1 MEELSLRVSSQLQGS
16 QLGVPSRVGLH
27 YLSDGIKINHHKA
40 HPLSISYPN
49 LHVNKWGLGV
59 FRELIASPELSPL
72 RKGTDMFKTK
82 FKPQISKQNR
92 EKVLPIRCLQRKRC
106 VCPKKP
112 RAQVRVRNLYYLAE
126 DTPERWGKLSV
137 PTYMPPSLQFLQRN
151 RHIELVS
158 ASAQLCPPPSTHPP
172 SSSVMRHS
180 KANRTSLLCR
190 ISKYPFSPLFLFI
203 PLLDRSNG
211 RQTASNGNLEWPS
224 TFFLGPG
231 SLRSDRYLPNLKVP
245 GTGPRRKPAGIQQS
259 AFTLVAGVREVPC
272 IVATA
277 AWQTLGLAG
286 SSTRRE

>member
-1 MEELSLRVSSQLQGS
+1 MRG
-16 QLGVPSRVGLH
+16 
-27 YLSDGIKINHHKA
+27 
-40 HPLSISYPN
+40 
-49 LHVNKWGLGV
+49 
-59 FRELIASPELSPL
+59 
-72 RKGTDMFKTK
+72 
-82 FKPQISKQNR
+82 
-92 EKVLPIRCLQRKRC
+92 
-106 VCPKKP
+106 
-112 RAQVRVRNLYYLAE
+112 RNLYYLAE

-137 PTYMPPSLQFLQRN
+137 PTYMPPSLQFLAHRTSVCF
-151 RHIELVS
+151 RS
-158 ASAQLCPPPSTHPP
+158 ALTPPSTHPP

-180 KANRTSLLCR
+180 KANRTRLLCR
-190 ISKYPFSPLFLFI
+190 ISRYPFSPFFLSI

-211 RQTASNGNLEWPS
+211 RQTARNGNPEWPS